1 VIAREI
7 TFDHLTLQHYRAVF
21 HNSMFVNSIW
31 TSIFA
36 SATAVLIL
44 IPLGFACAFALRYDA
59 AVPKP
64 LRWLI
69 EVLVTVPV
77 AVPASL
83 MGFGVLFAYTPVTVR
98 ALWHEGH
105 YRRNLCDAD
114 DRALNPPPARNT
126 HSHWQRV
133 PRSIQGVRCEPN
145 AFFVQNSAADDTN
158 RHRRRRRPDIRSA
171 LARIQRFE

>member
-1 VIAREI
+1 LIAREI

-59 AVPKP
+59 AGPKP

-69 EVLVTVPV
+69 EVLVPV

-83 MGFGVLFAYTPVTVR
+83 MGFGVLFAYTQSPFELYGTRAIIVVTYVT
-98 ALWHEGH
+98 LMIGH
-105 YRRNLCDAD
+105 STR
-114 DRALNPPPARNT
+114 
-126 HSHWQRV
+126 W
-133 PRSIQGVRCEPN
+133 SI
-145 AFFVQNSAADDTN
+145 
-158 RHRRRRRPDIRSA
+158 I
-171 LARIQRFE
+171 